1 MNNHLAFM
9 QRAIALSENGLAR
22 TAHNPIVG
30 AVIVGKDGSVI
41 AEGFHDRASSA
52 DHAEVVALKIAGDK
66 ARGATMYVTLEPCNH
81 TGTTGPCTNAIIDA
95 GIATLIFAVADPNP
109 VASGGAATLK
119 AAGIEVVAGVGQDEA
134 AYSNRA
140 WLTKII
146 KGRPFITWKVA
157 ATLDGKVAAL
167 DGTSK
172 WITNEAS
179 RADVQKVRR
188 SVDAIMVGTQ
198 TVIAD
203 DPHLVPRDGIEGAN
217 PLRIVCGTQDLPKS
231 AKVFDS
237 AAPTKVIASKDL
249 EVIAAELLATGVNH
263 ILLESGP
270 TLASAMLHGCMLDE
284 LMIYQGPS
292 LLGAGKNFVA
302 DLGALTLDHAMRM
315 PRVSTETFGD
325 DVKSVYRITNE

>member
-1 MNNHLAFM
+1 MTNHLAFM
-9 QRAIALSENGLAR
+9 QRAIALSENGCGR
-22 TAHNPIVG
+22 TAPNPIVG
-30 AVIVGKDGSVI
+30 AVIVATDGSVI
-41 AEGFHDRASSA
+41 AEGFHNRNQSP

-66 ARGATMYVTLEPCNH
+66 SRGATMYVTLEPCNH
-81 TGTTGPCTNAIIDA
+81 TGTTGPCTQAIIEA
-95 GIATLIFAVADPNP
+95 GIKSVVYAVSDPNP
-109 VASGGAATLK
+109 AAAGGASALI
-119 AAGIEVVAGVGQDEA
+119 AAGIEVVAGVGQEEA

-157 ATLDGKVAAL
+157 ATLDGKVAAM
-167 DGTSK
+167 DGTSQ
-172 WITNEAS
+172 WITNEES

-203 DPHLVPRDGIEGAN
+203 NPHLVPRDGSVENN
-217 PLRIVCGTQDLPKS
+217 PLRIVCGTQELPKD
-231 AKVFDS
+231 ADVFDS

-270 TLASAMLHGCMLDE
+270 TLATAMLKAEMLDE
-284 LMIYQGPS
+284 LMFYQGAS
-292 LLGAGKNFVA
+292 LLGAGKSFVA
-302 DLGALTLDHAMRM
+302 DLGVLTIEKAVSMQRI
-315 PRVSTETFGD
+315 STETFGD
-325 DVKSVYRITNE
+325 DIKSVYRIAKV

>member
-1 MNNHLAFM
+1 MTHHLAFM
-9 QRAIALSENGLAR
+9 QRAIALSENSCGR
-22 TAHNPIVG
+22 TAPNPIVG
-30 AVIVGKDGSVI
+30 AVIVGADGTVI
-41 AEGFHDRASSA
+41 AEGFHNRAASA
-52 DHAEVVALKIAGDK
+52 DHAEVVALKIAGDRAK
-66 ARGATMYVTLEPCNH
+66 GATMYVTLEPCNH

-95 GIATLIFAVADPNP
+95 GIKSVVYAVADPNA
-109 VASGGAATLK
+109 VASGGAAVLK
-119 AAGIEVVAGVGQDEA
+119 SAGIEVIAGVGEDEA

-203 DPHLVPRDGIEGAN
+203 DPHLVPRDGQTLFN
-217 PLRIVCGTQDLPKS
+217 PLRIVCGTQELPQG
-231 AKVFDS
+231 AKVFDD
-237 AAPTKVIASKDL
+237 AARTKVIASKDL
-249 EVIAAELLATGVNH
+249 DVVAAELLATGVNH

-270 TLASAMLHGCMLDE
+270 TLASAMLHACMLDE

-302 DLGALTLDHAMRM
+302 DLGALTLDHAMSM

-325 DVKSVYRITNE
+325 DVKSVYRIVKA

>member
-1 MNNHLAFM
+1 MNTHLAFM
-9 QRAIALSENGLAR
+9 QRAIALSENGLGR
-22 TAHNPIVG
+22 TAPNPIVG
-30 AVIVGKDGSVI
+30 AVIVGTDGAVI
-41 AEGFHDRASSA
+41 AEGFHDRVTSA
-52 DHAEVVALKIAGDK
+52 DHAEVVALKIAGDRAK
-66 ARGATMYVTLEPCNH
+66 GATMYVTLEPCNH
-81 TGTTGPCTNAIIDA
+81 TGTTGPCTQAIIDA
-95 GIATLIFAVADPNP
+95 GIGAVVYAVADPN
-109 VASGGAATLK
+109 AAAAGGAEVLK
-119 AAGIEVVAGVGQDEA
+119 AAGIEVIAGVGEDDA

-157 ATLDGKVAAL
+157 ATLDGKVAAM

-172 WITNEAS
+172 WITNEES

-188 SVDAIMVGTQ
+188 RVDAIMVGTQ

-203 DPHLVPRDGIEGAN
+203 DPHLVPRDGQTGAN
-217 PLRIVCGTQDLPKS
+217 PMRIICGTQELPKG
-231 AKVFDS
+231 AQVFDS
-237 AAPTKVIASKDL
+237 AARTKVIASKDL
-249 EVIAAELLATGVNH
+249 EVVAAELLATGINH

-270 TLASAMLHGCMLDE
+270 TLASAMLHACMLDE
-284 LMIYQGPS
+284 LMIYQGPA

-302 DLGALTLDHAMRM
+302 DLGAVTLDHAMRM

>member
-1 MNNHLAFM
+1 MTNHLAFM
-9 QRAIALSENGLAR
+9 QRAIALSEIGLGR
-22 TAHNPIVG
+22 TAPNPIVG
-30 AVIVGKDGSVI
+30 AVIIGTDGSVI
-41 AEGFHDRASSA
+41 AEGFHDRQSSA

-66 ARGATMYVTLEPCNH
+66 ARGATMFVTLEPCNH
-81 TGTTGPCTNAIIDA
+81 TGTTPPCTQAIIDA
-95 GIATLIFAVADPNP
+95 GIKAVVYAVADPNP
-109 VASGGAATLK
+109 TASGGASVLK
-119 AAGIEVVAGVGQDEA
+119 AAGIEVVAGVGVDEA

-157 ATLDGKVAAL
+157 TTLDGKIAAL

-203 DPHLVPRDGIEGAN
+203 DPHLIPRDGLSGSN
-217 PLRIVCGTQDLPKS
+217 PLRIVCGTQELPKG
-231 AKVFDS
+231 AQVLDS

-249 EVIAAELLATGVNH
+249 EVVAAELLATGVNH

-270 TLASAMLHGCMLDE
+270 TLASAMLHACMLDE

-302 DLGALTLDHAMRM
+302 DLGAITLDHALKM

>member
-1 MNNHLAFM
+1 MTHHLAFM
-9 QRAIALSENGLAR
+9 QRAIALSENGCGR
-22 TAHNPIVG
+22 TAPNPIVG
-30 AVIVGKDGSVI
+30 AVIVATDGSVI
-41 AEGFHDRASSA
+41 AEGFHDRQTSP
-52 DHAEVVALKIAGDK
+52 DHAEVVALKIAGDRAK
-66 ARGATMYVTLEPCNH
+66 GATMYVTLEPCNH

-95 GIATLIFAVADPNP
+95 GIKSVVYAVTDPNP
-109 VASGGAATLK
+109 VASGGAAVLK
-119 AAGIEVVAGVGQDEA
+119 AAGIEVVAGVGQEEA

-157 ATLDGKVAAL
+157 ATLDGKVAAK

-203 DPHLVPRDGIEGAN
+203 DPHLVPRDGQTLFN
-217 PLRIVCGTQDLPKS
+217 PLRIVCGTQELPQG
-231 AKVFDS
+231 AQVLDS

-249 EVIAAELLATGVNH
+249 EVVAAELLATGVNH

-270 TLASAMLHGCMLDE
+270 TLASAMLHACMLDE

-302 DLGALTLDHAMRM
+302 DLGAVTLDHAMSM

>member
-1 MNNHLAFM
+1 MSTHLEFM
-9 QRAIALSENGLAR
+9 HRAIALSQNGLGR
-22 TAHNPIVG
+22 TAPNPIVG
-30 AVIVGKDGSVI
+30 AVIVGADGSVV
-41 AEGFHDRASSA
+41 AEGFHNRAQSD
-52 DHAEVVALKIAGDK
+52 DHAEVVALKIAGDR
-66 ARGATMYVTLEPCNH
+66 AQGATMYVTLEPCNH
-81 TGTTGPCTNAIIDA
+81 SGTTGPCAQAIIDA
-95 GIATLIFAVADPNP
+95 GISTLVYAVADPNP
-109 VASGGAATLK
+109 KAAGGADALK
-119 AAGIEVVAGVGQDEA
+119 AAGIEVVAGVGADEA
-134 AYSNRA
+134 SYANRA

-157 ATLDGKVAAL
+157 ATLDGKIAAL

-188 SVDAIMVGTQ
+188 GVDAIMVGTQ

-203 DPHLVPRDGIEGAN
+203 DPHLIPRDGLAGTN
-217 PLRIVCGTQDLPKS
+217 PLRIVCGTQELPKG
-231 AKVFDS
+231 AQVFDN

-249 EVIAAELLATGVNH
+249 EVVAAELLATGVNH

-270 TLASAMLHGCMLDE
+270 TLASAMLHACMLDE

-292 LLGAGKNFVA
+292 LLGAGKNCVA
-302 DLGALTLDHAMRM
+302 DLGALTLDHAMKM

-325 DVKSVYRITNE
+325 DVKSIYRITNE

>member
-1 MNNHLAFM
+1 MNTHLAFM
-9 QRAIALSENGLAR
+9 QRAIALSEKGLGR
-22 TAHNPIVG
+22 TSPNPIVG
-30 AVIVGKDGSVI
+30 AVIIGADGSVI

-81 TGTTGPCTNAIIDA
+81 TGTTGPCTQVIIDA
-95 GIATLIFAVADPNP
+95 GIATVVYAVADPNP
-109 VASGGAATLK
+109 QAAGGAAALK
-119 AAGIEVVAGVGQDEA
+119 AAGIEVVAGVGVDEA
-134 AYSNRA
+134 SYSNRA

-157 ATLDGKVAAL
+157 ATLDGKIAAL

-203 DPHLVPRDGIEGAN
+203 NPHLVPRDAIEGKN
-217 PLRIVCGTQDLPKS
+217 PLRIVCGTQVLPQG
-231 AKVFDS
+231 AQVLDG

-249 EVIAAELLATGVNH
+249 DVVATELLATGVNH

-270 TLASAMLHGCMLDE
+270 TLASAMLHACMLDE

-302 DLGALTLDHAMRM
+302 DLGALTLDHAMKM

-325 DVKSVYRITNE
+325 DVKSIYRITNE

>member
-1 MNNHLAFM
+1 MNTHLAFM
-9 QRAIALSENGLAR
+9 QRAIALSENGCGR
-22 TAHNPIVG
+22 TAPNPIVG
-30 AVIVGKDGSVI
+30 AVIVATDGSVI
-41 AEGFHDRASSA
+41 AEGFHDRLTAP

-81 TGTTGPCTNAIIDA
+81 TGTTGPCTQAIIDA
-95 GIATLIFAVADPNP
+95 GIAAVVYAVADPNP
-109 VASGGAATLK
+109 VAAGGAAVLK

-203 DPHLVPRDGIEGAN
+203 DPHLVPRDAKEGAN
-217 PLRIVCGTQDLPKS
+217 PLRIVCGTQELPKG
-231 AKVFDS
+231 AQVFDA

-302 DLGALTLDHAMRM
+302 DLGAVTLDHAMSM

>member
-1 MNNHLAFM
+1 MTNHLAFM
-9 QRAIALSENGLAR
+9 QRAIALSENGCGR
-22 TAHNPIVG
+22 TAPNPIVG
-30 AVIVGKDGSVI
+30 AVIVATDGSVI
-41 AEGFHDRASSA
+41 AEGFHDRVSSA
-52 DHAEVVALKIAGDK
+52 DHAEVVALKIAGEK

-81 TGTTGPCTNAIIDA
+81 TGTTGPCAQAIIDA
-95 GIATLIFAVADPNP
+95 GIATLVYAVADPNP
-109 VASGGAATLK
+109 VASGGAAVLK
-119 AAGIEVVAGVGQDEA
+119 AAGIEVVAGVGQDDA

-157 ATLDGKVAAL
+157 ATLDGKVAAM

-188 SVDAIMVGTQ
+188 QVDAIMVGTQ

-203 DPHLVPRDGIEGAN
+203 DPHLVPRDAKVGAN
-217 PLRIVCGTQDLPKS
+217 PLRIVCGTQEMPKG
-231 AKVFDS
+231 AQVFDA

-302 DLGALTLDHAMRM
+302 DLGAVTLDHAMSM

>member
-1 MNNHLAFM
+1 MTNRLAFM
-9 QRAIALSENGLAR
+9 QRAIALSENGLGR
-22 TAHNPIVG
+22 TAPNPIVG
-30 AVIVGKDGSVI
+30 AVIVGADGAVI
-41 AEGFHDRASSA
+41 AEGFHDRVSSA

-81 TGTTGPCTNAIIDA
+81 TGTTGPCTQAIIDA
-95 GIATLIFAVADPNP
+95 GIGAVVYAVADPN
-109 VASGGAATLK
+109 AAAAGGAEVLK
-119 AAGIEVVAGVGQDEA
+119 AAGIEVIAGVGEVEA

-146 KGRPFITWKVA
+146 KGRPFVTWKVA
-157 ATLDGKVAAL
+157 ATLDGKVAAM

-172 WITNEAS
+172 WITNEES

-188 SVDAIMVGTQ
+188 AVDAIMVGTQ

-203 DPHLVPRDGIEGAN
+203 DPHLVPRDGHKGAN
-217 PLRIVCGTQDLPKS
+217 PLRIICGTQELPKG
-231 AKVFDS
+231 AQVFDS
-237 AAPTKVIASKDL
+237 AARTKIIASKDL
-249 EVIAAELLATGVNH
+249 DVVAAELLATGVNH

-270 TLASAMLHGCMLDE
+270 TLASAMLHACMLDE
-284 LMIYQGPS
+284 LIIYQGS
-292 LLGAGKNFVA
+292 ALLGAGKNFVA
-302 DLGALTLDHAMRM
+302 DLGAVTLDHAMRM